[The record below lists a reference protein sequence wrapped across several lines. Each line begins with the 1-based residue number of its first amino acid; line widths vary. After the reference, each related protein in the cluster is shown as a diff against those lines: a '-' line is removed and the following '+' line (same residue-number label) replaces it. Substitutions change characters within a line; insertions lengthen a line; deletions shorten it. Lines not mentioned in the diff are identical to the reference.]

1 MGMVTELGLVEDFV
15 QLAGWRSSILGIA
28 GLRVKRRELRFR

>member
-15 QLAGWRSSILGIA
+15 QLAGWRSSILGTA
-28 GLRVKRRELRFR
+28 GLGVMRRRLRFR

>member
-28 GLRVKRRELRFR
+28 GLRVMRRELRFR